1 MSEPFNELIMTLKLG
16 WLHELY
22 INWQNDRVSS
32 LAAALAYYTLF
43 SLAPVLL
50 ICISLVGTLY
60 GEDAARGQILGQVQ
74 SLLGEQTALQIQEMI
89 KNVNHPSSA
98 FIARIFSIIVLLF
111 TASRVFNSIQEGLN
125 IIWGVKVNH
134 HQKWFAAIKN
144 QFVSFAMILIFAF
157 LLFSSLV
164 LSALLA
170 ILSSHINYF
179 IGTSIFIELVISY
192 SFSFLLVTLLFAL
205 MFKSLPDIELKWSNV
220 WVGALITAVLF
231 SLGKIAIGF
240 YLNKAEI
247 VSVFGAASSIIV
259 LLIWVYYSAQIFFIG
274 AEITKIYT
282 NHRASLPRSVIEP

>member
-1 MSEPFNELIMTLKLG
+1 MTLKFG

-43 SLAPVLL
+43 SLAPILL
-50 ICISLVGTLY
+50 ICISLVGTLF
-60 GEDAARGQILGQVQ
+60 GEDAARGQILGQVS

-89 KNVNHPSSA
+89 KNVNHHSTA
-98 FIARIFSIIVLLF
+98 FFARIFSIIVLLF
-111 TASRVFNSIQEGLN
+111 SASRVFSSIQEGLN
-125 IIWGVKVNH
+125 IIWGVQIH
-134 HQKWFAAIKN
+134 PHQKWFAAIKN

-157 LLFSSLV
+157 LLFSSLI

-179 IGTSIFIELVISY
+179 IGTNIFLELIISH

-205 MFKSLPDIELKWSNV
+205 MFKSLPYIELKWSNI
-220 WVGALITAVLF
+220 WVGALITALLF

-247 VSVFGAASSIIV
+247 ASVFGAASSVIV

-282 NHRASLPRSVIEP
+282 NHRTS

>member
-1 MSEPFNELIMTLKLG
+1 MTLRLG

-43 SLAPVLL
+43 SLAPILL
-50 ICISLVGTLY
+50 ICISLVGTLF
-60 GEDAARGQILGQVQ
+60 GEDATRGQILEQINV
-74 SLLGEQTALQIQEMI
+74 LLGEQTALQIQEMI
-89 KNVNHPSSA
+89 TNVNHPSTA
-98 FIARIFSIIVLLF
+98 FTARIFSIIVLLF
-111 TASRVFNSIQEGLN
+111 TASRVFGSIQEGLN
-125 IIWGVKVNH
+125 IIWGVQTNPHK
-134 HQKWFAAIKN
+134 KWFAVIKN

-179 IGTSIFIELVISY
+179 IGASIFIELMISY
-192 SFSFLLVTLLFAL
+192 SFSFLLVTLLFAI
-205 MFKSLPDIELKWSNV
+205 MFKTLPEVELKWGNV
-220 WVGALITAVLF
+220 WVGALITAILF

-247 VSVFGAASSIIV
+247 ASIFGAASSIIV

-282 NHRASLPRSVIEP
+282 NHRAFRDATQARPLT

>member
-1 MSEPFNELIMTLKLG
+1 MTLRLG

-43 SLAPVLL
+43 SLAPILL
-50 ICISLVGTLY
+50 ICISLVGTLF
-60 GEDAARGQILGQVQ
+60 GEDATRGQILEQINV
-74 SLLGEQTALQIQEMI
+74 LLGEQTALQIQEMI
-89 KNVNHPSSA
+89 TNVNHPSTA
-98 FIARIFSIIVLLF
+98 FSARIFSIIVLLF
-111 TASRVFNSIQEGLN
+111 TASRVFGSIQEGLN
-125 IIWGVKVNH
+125 IIWGVQTNPHK
-134 HQKWFAAIKN
+134 KWFAVIKN

-179 IGTSIFIELVISY
+179 IGASIFIELIISY
-192 SFSFLLVTLLFAL
+192 SFSFLLVTLLFAI
-205 MFKSLPDIELKWSNV
+205 MFKTLPEVELKWSNI
-220 WVGALITAVLF
+220 WVGALITALLF

-247 VSVFGAASSIIV
+247 ASIFGAASSIIV

-282 NHRASLPRSVIEP
+282 NHRAFRDATQARPLT